1 MSIEHMFESPSPG
14 VLLGEI
20 ESTHHEESIL
30 MARRLAAIAE
40 LLGQRIAE
48 VEEVDPDPGYMMV
61 TGFARTTAEVSAA
74 MNMSPMATRQLVG
87 QAEDLD
93 SRLPKVGRLLAEG
106 KTDWRTV
113 QLVISR
119 TEFVDSDVIAKLDK
133 SLARQIGRW
142 DCWSRRRIINKVDAA
157 VRSVD
162 PDAVKDRRVAAYHD
176 RNIGVTGQPDGMA
189 KVHGTLPATAAAAFD
204 KRLSQ
209 LAMSVCAKDPRTV
222 KQRRADAVTA
232 LMEGQRL
239 PCACGTPDCP
249 ANTTEVPAPPVARPV
264 INVIASECTLT
275 GESDQPGYVEGFGV
289 VDADQVRELAV
300 DASWRM
306 VDRPQVTPEEALRY
320 HPSAAVERWVRF
332 RDLTCRFPG
341 CDRPAAHCDLDHTV
355 PFNHDDP
362 AAGGLTVPWNLAC
375 YCREHHRLKT
385 FHGGP
390 GGWRDEQLPDGTIV
404 WTSPTGRTYRTTPG
418 GADLFPEMCL
428 PCEPPKPRLRNR
440 SEERAA
446 RIAKSRKKLQAQRP
460 VNAERR
466 RVNRACREEI
476 RLRRWRNQS
485 RRMLILFKGGTPSTS
500 PWCPWIN
507 EPFEPEELP
516 PEWEPPPEPPPLPD
530 DDPPF

>member
-1 MSIEHMFESPSPG
+1 MFESPSPG

-320 HPSAAVERWVRF
+320 HPSAAVERWVHF

-341 CDRPAAHCDLDHTV
+341 CDRPATHCDLDHTV

-375 YCREHHRLKT
+375 FCREHHRLKT

-404 WTSPTGRTYRTTPG
+404 WISPTGRTYRTTPG